1 MLLNSTRVSSQ
12 FMSQKI
18 NILNYYLRK
27 QEEYYKII
35 YLLFENLNVLQM

>member
-12 FMSQKI
+12 LMSQKI

-27 QEEYYKII
+27 LEEYYKII